1 MNCDTATLEPGMGVD
16 FYRHRPFGGLL
27 RWESLY
33 DEDLET
39 TGYDYDDEDDDG
51 DYDEDE
57 DYDEEDDEDDD
68 GD

>member
-1 MNCDTATLEPGMGVD
+1 MGVD

-39 TGYDYDDEDDDG
+39 TGYDYDDDEDEDDG

-57 DYDEEDDEDDD
+57 NYDEEDDEDDD